1 MSTYR
6 EKPAYQNV
14 MYVVAS
20 EIVKTVSG
28 ISWDNFL
35 KARVFDKLKMNNSTS
50 LSIERESNRNLAQPH
65 IWNEDYK
72 KVAII
77 QEKGDN
83 LAPGGFIY
91 SSAVEMSSYMR
102 LLLNNGAI
110 GNDTIVSPKI
120 INEIFKP
127 QIIYPIGGTPF
138 YNEFTSYGFGWWL
151 TPKNG
156 HKIIEHSGGIDGM
169 SANLV
174 MIKDMNLGFV
184 ILTNASKEPAAFLLT
199 AKILEKLFNDKSYNI
214 YSRVMDYRNQN
225 LKKKKEAPIQISKT
239 PKTKPSLEIQK
250 YAGKYSD
257 KMYGD
262 ILIKYTESGG
272 LEISFSH
279 SQVFKGKLEHR
290 HFDTFKIDWNDI
302 RVPNGFLTFNFNSK
316 REILGFS
323 IDQENLLDVDFGE
336 LNILK
341 NKN

>member
-1 MSTYR
+1 
-6 EKPAYQNV
+6 
-14 MYVVAS
+14 
-20 EIVKTVSG
+20 
-28 ISWDNFL
+28 
-35 KARVFDKLKMNNSTS
+35 
-50 LSIERESNRNLAQPH
+50 LAQPH
-65 IWNEDYK
+65 IWNENYE
-72 KVAII
+72 KVAIK

-91 SSAVEMSSYMR
+91 SSSNEMSNYMR
-102 LLLNNGAI
+102 LLLNDGVF
-110 GNDTIVSPKI
+110 GNDTIVSPEI

-127 QIIYPIGGTPF
+127 QIIYPRGGAPF

-169 SANLV
+169 TANLV

-184 ILTNASKEPAAFLLT
+184 ILTNEAEEPATRLLT
-199 AKILEKLFNDKSYNI
+199 AKILEELFDDKSYDI
-214 YSRVMDYRNQN
+214 YARVKDYRDKN
-225 LKKKKEAPIQISKT
+225 LKKLKESADQIEKISNT
-239 PKTKPSLEIQK
+239 IPSLELKK

-262 ILIKYTESGG
+262 ITINYTENGG

-279 SQVFKGKLEHR
+279 TPIFKGKLKHW

-302 RVPNGFLTFNFNSK
+302 RVPDGFLTFNFNSK
-316 REILGFS
+316 REIVGFS

-336 LNILK
+336 LDILR